1 MSLPS
6 SRSAVALLAPLLL
19 IGGVACTP
27 PTSSSTDPDL
37 ATEDDDGGS
46 GGDSAGDDDDSAR
59 GDEDDGTSDDDGS
72 DDDGSDDGPV
82 DTGDVD
88 GFILDLDHLT
98 VPLAV
103 PKTEIECDGA
113 CPPDEQDGSALCSYT
128 RYTETGRFDELVAF
142 QPNSATL
149 WPGTVVRGQD
159 ASNGVLVPIGVALA
173 PVTFSVSLENID
185 GSPVGNMDAPS
196 LSSFREQRNQI
207 LSADVT
213 GATPASLDFEVVQVN
228 SESQLSVAIGADVS
242 WPGGPD
248 ISASF
253 DFQSSEQK
261 TKVLVNFTQAY
272 YTVDVDTPL
281 TPSDFFVDGTTVE
294 DLEPWMDDASPPVYV
309 QSITYGRR
317 VIFSVQ
323 TSRSAS
329 EVKAALEASYG
340 FAGGGVDVE
349 VSTENREVLEESTI
363 RAFVLGGSGEDATGA
378 INGFDGLIHYIQNGG
393 SYSKDSPGAPI
404 AYKLAYLDNAV
415 TELAFTTEYAE
426 RNCFTNRADLHVSL
440 TSIEHVSG
448 SDPGGNLELYGQV
461 LVRYPTD
468 GNPVIDCNEGGELA
482 WIWNVPDGSYVDV
495 PEQSTYFPP
504 APTFVDLHDVP
515 VEAGAQL
522 CFIADMWEDDGGWS
536 SDDDFGIAGTLV
548 EFSDGWPGD
557 HHVLTLGTDN
567 NSIDVGLN
575 VSAQ

>member
-1 MSLPS
+1 MSLTS
-6 SRSAVALLAPLLL
+6 SRSVAALFTSLLLAAAA
-19 IGGVACTP
+19 GCTP
-27 PTSSSTDPDL
+27 PG
-37 ATEDDDGGS
+37 TETLDGSYGADDDGEDGEDD
-46 GGDSAGDDDDSAR
+46 GDGDGDDDGDDDD
-59 GDEDDGTSDDDGS
+59 GDDDDGRPRDAQDHS
-72 DDDGSDDGPV
+72 GEVDDFVAGLDD
-82 DTGDVD
+82 
-88 GFILDLDHLT
+88 
-98 VPLAV
+98 LAV
-103 PKTEIECDGA
+103 APAQPKTEIECAGD
-113 CPPDEQDGSALCSYT
+113 CPPPEQDGSALCSYT
-128 RYTETGRFDELVAF
+128 RYTETGRYDEFVAF

-149 WPGTVVRGQD
+149 WPGTVVRGED
-159 ASNGVLVPIGVALA
+159 AAHGVLVPVGVELA

-185 GSPVGNMDAPS
+185 GSPVGHMETPS

-213 GATPASLDFEVVQVN
+213 GATPAALDFEVIQVN
-228 SESQLSVAIGADVS
+228 SASQLSVAIGADVS

-248 ISASF
+248 IAASF
-253 DFQSSEQK
+253 GFDSSEQK
-261 TKVLVNFTQAY
+261 TKILVNFTQAY
-272 YTVDVDTPL
+272 YTVDIDTPIS
-281 TPSDFFVDGTTVE
+281 PSDFFADGTSVE

-323 TSRSAS
+323 TSRSAT

-340 FAGGGVDVE
+340 FAGGGLDIE

-378 INGFDGLIHYIQNGG
+378 INGFEGLIQYIQNGG

-426 RNCFTNRADLHVSL
+426 RNCFTNRADLHLSL
-440 TSIEHVSG
+440 TSIEHVGGGDS
-448 SDPGGNLELYGQV
+448 GGNLELYGQIV
-461 LVRYPTD
+461 VRYPTED
-468 GNPVIDCNEGGELA
+468 SPVIDCNEGGELA

-495 PEQSTYFPP
+495 PEMSTYFPP
-504 APTFVDLHDVP
+504 APTFIDLHDVP
-515 VEAGAQL
+515 VDEDARL

-548 EFSDGWPGD
+548 EFRDGWPGD
-557 HHVLTLGTDN
+557 HHVLTVGSDS
-567 NSIDVGLN
+567 NSVDVQLN
-575 VSAQ
+575 VSAE